1 MKTLAACFF
10 LLVLCILGVR
20 KLRSFWVRKKQE
32 RLELE
37 ISNDLAE
44 EFPNHDDSVEFI
56 DWVESMQLDD
66 DIANKRQLK

>member
-1 MKTLAACFF
+1 MIRLNENASCMF
-10 LLVLCILGVR
+10 LSLGIVHSR
-20 KLRSFWVRKKQE
+20 CKEIKKLLGKKKQE

-56 DWVESMQLDD
+56 DWVEH
-66 DIANKRQLK
+66 ATR